1 MTEVWE
7 TLRTFV
13 SGELA
18 RSGLRAAVA
27 LAIGLVV
34 ILLIRRAL
42 GRTRRLHPQHLLLIR
57 RGLSYLVVVL
67 AVAWALRELGFE
79 LGTLLGA
86 AGLLT
91 VALGFASQTSVS
103 NVISGLFLI
112 GERPFVVGDIIN
124 VGDTTGE
131 VVSVDLLSVKLRTYD
146 NLMVRIPNES
156 MLKSNVTNLTQY
168 PIRRADLQIGVA
180 YKESIP
186 RVREILMSVADKNPL
201 CLEEP
206 KPLFIF
212 RGYGASSLDMQFSVW
227 AKRESWLDMRNAVYE
242 EIKQA
247 FDDHGVEIPFPHV
260 SVYAGSVTDPLPIR
274 IADAAT
280 GRTDEPGS

>member
-156 MLKSNVTNLTQY
+156 MLKSNVTNLTQC

-212 RGYGASSLDMQFSVW
+212 RGYGASSLDMQFSVR